1 MIKVSIIGSGN
12 VAQHLIQAFEKSI
25 ETELIQVFSRKKD
38 AVSHLITKEK
48 ITNNYNEL
56 KEADVYIISVSDNA
70 ISKVSSELPFK
81 EKLVVHTSG
90 SIAMTALD
98 SKNRKGVFYP
108 LQTFSKNKPVN
119 FKFIPLC
126 LETENQ
132 VDYTILKRIANSISE
147 RIYTIDSVQRKS
159 LHLSAVFVCNF
170 VNHLYHIGNEICE
183 NNNIPFDILKPLI
196 RETAE
201 KVMLLSPN
209 EAQTGPAIRNDHK
222 TIEAHL
228 AFLTDETQK
237 NIYKILTQSIQENV
251 KKL

>member
-1 MIKVSIIGSGN
+1 MVKVSIIGSGN
-12 VAQHLIQAFEKSI
+12 VAQHLIQAFEKST

-38 AVSHLITKEK
+38 TVSHLIAKEK

-70 ISKVSSELPFK
+70 ISKVSSELPFQ

-90 SIAMTALD
+90 SIDMTALD

-108 LQTFSKNKPVN
+108 VQTFSKNKPVN
-119 FKFIPLC
+119 FKSIPLC
-126 LETENQ
+126 LEIENQ
-132 VDYTILKRIANSISE
+132 DDYTILEKIAKSISD
-147 RIYTIDSVQRKS
+147 RIYTIDSPQRKS
-159 LHLSAVFVCNF
+159 LHVSAVFVCNF

-183 NNNIPFDILKPLI
+183 NSNIPFDILKPLI
-196 RETAE
+196 KETAE

-228 AFLTDETQK
+228 AFLTNETQK
-237 NIYKILTQSIQENV
+237 NIYKIITQSIQENV